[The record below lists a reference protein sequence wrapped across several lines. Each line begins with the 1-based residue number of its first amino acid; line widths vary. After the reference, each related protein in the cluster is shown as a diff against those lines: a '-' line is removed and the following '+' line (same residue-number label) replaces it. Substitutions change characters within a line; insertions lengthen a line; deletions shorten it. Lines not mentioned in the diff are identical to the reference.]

1 MIRRGKQ
8 EGWLG
13 LPSSALRPWAQF
25 NGIALDGIS
34 VGSVPDRGLGVVA
47 ARALKGGDEGPLMVI
62 PGDLVLSLERVEM
75 QAKSD
80 QHLRGV
86 LEALG
91 DYARVGP
98 VSLDLLSLPTQW
110 VLFDIAKPSSSCIAI
125 SVPFCL

>member
-8 EGWLG
+8 EGWLS
-13 LPSSALRPWAQF
+13 LPNSALRPWAQL

-34 VGSVPDRGLGVVA
+34 VGSIPERGSGVVA
-47 ARALKGGDEGPLMVI
+47 IRALKGGDEGPLMVI
-62 PGDLVLSLERVEM
+62 PGDLILSLERVEM

-80 QHLRGV
+80 QHLRTV

-98 VSLDLLSLPTQW
+98 VSPDLFSYPM
-110 VLFDIAKPSSSCIAI
+110 
-125 SVPFCL
+125 